1 MIIPNGWFV
10 LQQPKYK
17 TPSVFDLHERGL
29 FTSMPSV
36 TRESGACL
44 IINEDKQAGVYYKCV
59 AQGHVVQGNT
69 AYSYQVQE
77 GILRL
82 TRDMKLNE
90 KELKDIGESEIREE
104 IMRVHGEWYKAY
116 VPMQADGAVD
126 IAELNRKLKS
136 SLNEGK
142 RLFREELK
150 RKNSRWV
157 EPVLDIMVWNFRRVL
172 YRLVSG
178 KLYPDYRARG
188 GEDDEDGL
196 IRKIQLFSRI
206 YDSDDPENLLK
217 PDGNRWQS
225 EDEMW
230 DCWIAYAGSES
241 EAKRVCQSMEA
252 VFRPLP
258 AMLS

>member
-1 MIIPNGWFV
+1 MIPNGWFV

-44 IINEDKQAGVYYKCV
+44 IINEDNQVGVYYKCV
-59 AQGHVVQGNT
+59 AQGHK
-69 AYSYQVQE
+69 VQE
-77 GILRL
+77 NISYAYRVDLGILRL
-82 TRDMKLNE
+82 TADMKLDE
-90 KELKDIGESEIREE
+90 KALADIGESGAREE
-104 IMRVHGEWYKAY
+104 ILRVHGEWYKSY
-116 VPMQADGAVD
+116 IPLQADGSLD
-126 IAELNRKLKS
+126 NAELERKLNS
-136 SLNEGK
+136 SLSEGK
-142 RLFREELK
+142 KLYREELK
-150 RKNSRWV
+150 RKNSRWI
-157 EPVLDIMVWNFRRVL
+157 EPFLGRKIWDFRRVL
-172 YRLVSG
+172 YRLVAG
-178 KLYPDYRARG
+178 ELYPDYRARG
-188 GEDDEDGL
+188 GEDAEDGL

-206 YDSDDPENLLK
+206 YDSDDPDNLLK
-217 PDGNRWQS
+217 PDGNNWEN

>member
-29 FTSMPSV
+29 FTSMPSI

-44 IINEDKQAGVYYKCV
+44 IINEDNQAGVYYKCV
-59 AQGHVVQGNT
+59 AQGHEVQGNI
-69 AYSYQVQE
+69 AYTYRVHE
-77 GILRL
+77 GIIRL
-82 TRDMKLNE
+82 AADMKLNE
-90 KELKDIGESEIREE
+90 KELAVISEAGARDE
-104 IMRVHGEWYKAY
+104 ILRVHGEWYKSY
-116 VPMQADGAVD
+116 VPMLPDGNVD
-126 IAELNRKLKS
+126 SAELNKKLKS

-142 RLFREELK
+142 KLFREELK
-150 RKNSRWV
+150 RKNSRWI
-157 EPVLDIMVWNFRRVL
+157 EPALDRMIWNFRRVL
-172 YRLVSG
+172 HRLVSG
-178 KLYPDYRARG
+178 ELYPDYRARG
-188 GEDDEDGL
+188 GEDAEDGL

-217 PDGNRWQS
+217 PDGNKWGN